1 MPRSFRLATHQLL
14 DHRDQGLTRAER
26 FTDRLLLGL
35 VSLNAAAVVLDTVK
49 ELDQRFHGLFVGIE
63 LVSLY
68 VFTLEYLARVWSCVE
83 DPRYAQPWVGCLRYV
98 LTPLPLIDLLA
109 VLPFYLSLGGLN
121 LRVARLLRV
130 VRVLKIVR
138 YVPAFHLIEQVVR
151 RKRTELLVAL
161 GVIGVML
168 LLVSTLMYAVEGP
181 AQPDKFGS
189 IPESMWWG
197 VATLTTVGYG
207 DVYPITTA
215 GKILSSFIAVLGLG
229 LFAIPTGI
237 PRASASTFRR
247 STRLRPRATSSAP
260 TAARNFDLLH
270 VSPQ

>member
-1 MPRSFRLATHQLL
+1 MPRTFRLVTHQLL
-14 DHRDQGLTRAER
+14 DHRDGGHTPAER
-26 FTDRLLLGL
+26 LADRLLLTL

-49 ELDQRFHGLFVGIE
+49 ELDQRYHALFVGIE
-63 LVSLY
+63 LLSLY

-83 DPRYAQPWVGCLRYV
+83 DPRYQQPLLGRLRYM
-98 LTPLPLIDLLA
+98 LTPLALIDLLA

-121 LRVARLLRV
+121 LRLARLLRV
-130 VRVLKIVR
+130 VRVLKVAR
-138 YVPAFHLIEQVVR
+138 YIQALHLIEHVVR

-168 LLVSTLMYAVEGP
+168 LLVSTLMYAIEGP
-181 AQPDKFGS
+181 TQPDKFGS

-207 DVYPITTA
+207 DVFPITPA
-215 GKILSSFIAVLGLG
+215 GKVLSGVIAVLGLG

-237 PRASASTFRR
+237 LASGFSEHLQEEHASEPAFAYCPHCGAKL
-247 STRLRPRATSSAP
+247 S
-260 TAARNFDLLH
+260 
-270 VSPQ
+270 